1 MGSGLSRGYWAV
13 MNFPRHLVGEKVGLG
28 FSRWPLTAGALVH
41 TTVIGPAIPP
51 LQTAELQSCV
61 PRLITLG
68 FPEIRQA
75 ALPQPVQVTFTIHAG
90 CLPKET

>member
-51 LQTAELQSCV
+51 PAD
-61 PRLITLG
+61 G
-68 FPEIRQA
+68 
-75 ALPQPVQVTFTIHAG
+75 
-90 CLPKET
+90 